1 MGERESERECK
12 REGKREQAFFFL
24 FPGMNILTES
34 SNYFKHDR
42 KFLNRPQLIY
52 CLVPGELP

>member
-1 MGERESERECK
+1 MREKVRESVREKERESK
-12 REGKREQAFFFL
+12 LFFFL